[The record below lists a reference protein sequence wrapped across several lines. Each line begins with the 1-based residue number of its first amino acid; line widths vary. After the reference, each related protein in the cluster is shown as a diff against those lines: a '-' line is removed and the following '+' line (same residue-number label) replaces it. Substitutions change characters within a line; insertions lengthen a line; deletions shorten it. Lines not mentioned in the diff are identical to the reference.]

1 MSQETSRTR
10 RVGELIQQELGSL
23 VQNELRDERLAW
35 VSILKVDVAPDLKSA
50 RVHYSCMPG
59 TEADAH
65 REEVQESLERA
76 GGYLQ
81 HQLGRRLTLRAIP
94 HLYFAYDDSLE
105 QGDRMNR
112 LLRSLHDGE
121 SDGE

>member
-10 RVGELIQQELGSL
+10 RVGELIQQELGPL
-23 VQNELRDERLAW
+23 VQTELRDPRLAW

-59 TEADAH
+59 TEADEDRDA
-65 REEVQESLERA
+65 VQESLERA
-76 GGYLQ
+76 SGYIRGQ
-81 HQLGRRLTLRAIP
+81 IGRRLTLRSVP

-112 LLRSLHDGE
+112 LLRSLHNGETDGE
-121 SDGE
+121 